1 MPESPIEEK
10 KFAELASPQLSYA
23 SSVVDR
29 RRVLRKLDRHLLP
42 FVSVLYLL
50 SFLDRTNI
58 GNAKVAGLTTDL
70 HLTGLQYNLCSAIF
84 FLPYTFFEV
93 PSNMAMKLLRPSRWI
108 PCIMVC
114 WGIVMLSMAFVKSFS
129 GLIAA
134 RIFLGFTE
142 SGLFPGVTFYL
153 CMWYPR
159 AAQAQ
164 RVSIFLSAATV
175 AGAFGGILAFG
186 IERMKGIGGLAGWSW
201 IFLLEGLLTVVV
213 SGLSF
218 FFMHDDPE
226 TATFL
231 TPEEREWLIN
241 TIKEDTAGLAKTFQW
256 KFIAQALR
264 DRHTYLYMLLYLFTA
279 MPAYSF
285 ALFLPTIIT
294 GLGYSAAHA
303 QLLTIPP
310 YVAGCILTVAYGV
323 LSDRWGMRG
332 PFVLVSA
339 VTGLVG
345 YVILFA
351 TSKAV
356 VGYIGT
362 IIASCGLFPAAAC
375 VLAWTGGN
383 VGGDIKRGVVI
394 AMTIGLGNLG
404 GFASS
409 FIYRAQD
416 SPRYH
421 PGHATNIS
429 CLAVAAVLSA
439 IGMLEL
445 HRLNRQKQLLRDK
458 EGITSERMA
467 EFREM
472 GDSSPLYK

>member
-1 MPESPIEEK
+1 MSEDKI
-10 KFAELASPQLSYA
+10 AELASPQLSYA

-50 SFLDRTNI
+50 SFLDRANI

-70 HLTGLQYNLCSAIF
+70 RLTGLQYNLCSAIF

-93 PSNMAMKLLRPSRWI
+93 PSNMVMKLLRPSRWI

-114 WGIVMLSMAFVKSFS
+114 WGIVMLSMAFVKTFS
-129 GLIAA
+129 GLIAGIIEA
-134 RIFLGFTE
+134 SAVWAVPRCNFLPMF
-142 SGLFPGVTFYL
+142 VV
-153 CMWYPR
+153 PR

-175 AGAFGGILAFG
+175 SGAFGGILAFG
-186 IERMKGIGGLAGWSW
+186 IERMDGIGGLAGWSW
-201 IFLLEGLLTVVV
+201 IFLLEGMITVGVA
-213 SGLSF
+213 GLSF
-218 FFMHDDPE
+218 FFMYDDPE
-226 TATFL
+226 TAPFL
-231 TPEEREWLIN
+231 SPEEREWLID
-241 TIKEDTAGLAKTFQW
+241 TIKEDMAGLSKSFEW
-256 KFIAQALR
+256 KFLAQALK
-264 DRHTYLYMLLYLFTA
+264 DRHTYMYMLLYLFTA
-279 MPAYSF
+279 LPAYTF

-310 YVAGCILTVAYGV
+310 YVAGCVVTVAYGM
-323 LSDRWGMRG
+323 LSDRWVMRG
-332 PFVLVSA
+332 PFILIGSL
-339 VTGLVG
+339 TGVVG

-351 TSKAV
+351 TDKAV
-356 VGYIGT
+356 VGYVGT
-362 IIASCGLFPAAAC
+362 IIAACGLFPAAAC

-383 VGGDIKRGVVI
+383 VGGDVKRGVVI

-421 PGHATNIS
+421 PGHATNIG
-429 CLAVAAVLSA
+429 CLSVAAVLSA

-445 HRLNRQKQLLRDK
+445 HRLNGQKRLIRDK
-458 EGITSERMA
+458 EGITIERMA

-472 GDSSPLYK
+472 GDNSPLYKYTL